1 MKVSVFIPCC
11 VDQFAAT
18 TAFNLIDLLKKLKME
33 VNYPTEQTCCGRIAY
48 HEGDKETAKQLAEMF
63 MGHFDKAD
71 YIVGCSSS
79 CTTYMKHCYSNL
91 FHNSAFHN
99 TYLPFINKIDD
110 ITEFIVNVLK
120 IQSTGAVFPHK
131 VAFIDD
137 ISTLNDGNIY
147 SEPRTLLSNVEGL
160 ELIKLDNELLSCGYN
175 EQFASTFEPIST
187 ELARRKVQNAIDKG
201 AEYITSTDMGCLL
214 HLQSYINKAKLPIKC
229 KHIVD
234 ILASNEQ

>member
-18 TAFNLIDLLKKLKME
+18 TAFNLIDLLKSLKME

-99 TYLPFINKIDD
+99 TYLPFINKIYD

-147 SEPRTLLSNVEGL
+147 YEPRTLLSNVEGL

>member
-1 MKVSVFIPCC
+1 
-11 VDQFAAT
+11 
-18 TAFNLIDLLKKLKME
+18 ME

-63 MGHFDKAD
+63 MGHFDKTD

-99 TYLPFINKIDD
+99 TYLPFINKIYD

>member
-99 TYLPFINKIDD
+99 TYLPFINKIYD

-147 SEPRTLLSNVEGL
+147 SEPRTLLNNVEGL

-187 ELARRKVQNAIDKG
+187 ELARRKVQDAINKG

-214 HLQSYINKAKLPIKC
+214 HLQSYINKAKLPISC

-234 ILASNEQ
+234 ILVSNE

>member
-99 TYLPFINKIDD
+99 TYLPFINKIYD

-147 SEPRTLLSNVEGL
+147 SEPRTLLSNVGGL

-175 EQFASTFEPIST
+175 EAFASNFEPIST
-187 ELARRKVQNAIDKG
+187 ELARRKVQDAIDKG

-214 HLQSYINKAKLPIKC
+214 HLQSYINKAKLPISC

>member
-18 TAFNLIDLLKKLKME
+18 TAFNLIDLLKSLKME

-99 TYLPFINKIDD
+99 TYLPFINKIYD

-147 SEPRTLLSNVEGL
+147 YEPRTLLSNVEGL
-160 ELIKLDNELLSCGYN
+160 ELIKLDNELISCGHN

-187 ELARRKVQNAIDKG
+187 ELARRKVQDAIGKG
-201 AEYITSTDMGCLL
+201 VEYITSTDMGCLL
-214 HLQSYINKAKLPIKC
+214 HLQSYINKAKLTIKC

>member
-18 TAFNLIDLLKKLKME
+18 TAFNLIDLLKSLKME

-63 MGHFDKAD
+63 MGYFDKAD

-99 TYLPFINKIDD
+99 TYLPFINKIYD

-214 HLQSYINKAKLPIKC
+214 HLQSYINKAKLTIKC

>member
-99 TYLPFINKIDD
+99 TYLPFINKIYD

-160 ELIKLDNELLSCGYN
+160 ELIKLDNELISCGHN

-187 ELARRKVQNAIDKG
+187 ELARRKVQDAIDKG
-201 AEYITSTDMGCLL
+201 VEYITSTDMGCLL

-234 ILASNEQ
+234 ILATNEQ

>member
-63 MGHFDKAD
+63 MGHFDKTD

-99 TYLPFINKIDD
+99 TYLPFINKIYD

-120 IQSTGAVFPHK
+120 IQSTGAAFPHK

-187 ELARRKVQNAIDKG
+187 ELARRKVQNTIDKG

-214 HLQSYINKAKLPIKC
+214 HLQSYINKAKLPITC